1 MWTHFRLAP
10 NLVVAEA
17 WREVIED
24 QGVPCQIWP
33 LDPAHETGPEASE
46 RMLRLLGVVF
56 TPYQVVV
63 PNDRV
68 HVAGL
73 VVQHA

>member
-1 MWTHFRLAP
+1 MWTFFRLAP
-10 NLVVAEA
+10 NRIIAEA
-17 WREVIED
+17 WRELILD

-33 LDPAHETGPEASE
+33 LDMSQ
-46 RMLRLLGVVF
+46 RGVTF
-56 TPYQVVV
+56 TRYQVLV

-73 VVQHA
+73 SVQHS

>member
-1 MWTHFRLAP
+1 MWTHLRLAP
-10 NLVVAEA
+10 NLIIAEA
-17 WREVIED
+17 WHELIQD

-33 LDPAHETGPEASE
+33 LDMKMRGAT
-46 RMLRLLGVVF
+46 F

-68 HVAGL
+68 HVAML
-73 VVQHA
+73 SVQHS

>member
-1 MWTHFRLAP
+1 MWTHLRLAGDAI
-10 NLVVAEA
+10 VAEA

-33 LDPAHETGPEASE
+33 LDMSMRGAA
-46 RMLRLLGVVF
+46 F
-56 TPYQVVV
+56 TTYQVVV

-68 HVAGL
+68 HVAAL
-73 VVQHA
+73 IIQHTGSGTSG

>member
-1 MWTHFRLAP
+1 MWTHLRLADD
-10 NLVVAEA
+10 LIVAEA

-33 LDPAHETGPEASE
+33 LDLTMRGAT
-46 RMLRLLGVVF
+46 F
-56 TPYQVVV
+56 TAYQVVV

-68 HVAGL
+68 HVAAL
-73 VVQHA
+73 VIQHTQ

>member
-1 MWTHFRLAP
+1 MWTHLRLAP
-10 NLVVAEA
+10 DLIVAEA

-33 LDPAHETGPEASE
+33 LDDPI
-46 RMLRLLGVVF
+46 RLRGVVF
-56 TPYQVVV
+56 TTYQVVV

-68 HVAGL
+68 HVAEL
-73 VVQHA
+73 VLQHA